1 MNNIDLSFYLQYE
14 KGFLSSILT
23 KFEDLEANIISL
35 SQCTPITN
43 IANIEFTIDSN
54 DMNISIDEFINQ
66 MKETNGVYD
75 INIINNAYNAYNI

>member
-1 MNNIDLSFYLQYE
+1 MNKMDLSFYLQYE

-35 SQCTPITN
+35 NQCTPITN
-43 IANIEFTIDSN
+43 IASMEFIIDSN
-54 DMNISIDEFINQ
+54 SMNISVDEFISK

-75 INIINNAYNAYNI
+75 INTINNAYNV